1 MNLSNSS
8 PSPLRFLVI
17 DDEPLIR
24 RSLARALRA
33 RGHHT
38 FEAVDGHEG
47 LKIWQSTELDAVFV
61 DVLMPGL
68 SGPDVVRQAFAP
80 GREKPSQNRPI
91 VALISAF
98 SGEDSEKLALECG
111 ADCFIPKPFED
122 IFVVVDSVAARV
134 MEQRRSRE

>member
-1 MNLSNSS
+1 MRTSS
-8 PSPLRFLVI
+8 FSFLVI
-17 DDEPLIR
+17 DDEPLVR

-33 RGHHT
+33 RGHQT
-38 FEAVDGHEG
+38 VEAVDGHEG
-47 LKIWQSTELDAVFV
+47 LKAWKETHFDAVFV

-68 SGPDVVRQAFAP
+68 SGPDVVRQALQAGSDAP
-80 GREKPSQNRPI
+80 NQNRPV

-134 MEQRRSRE
+134 MDKMRSRE